1 MRKAF
6 PLLFLLAAAG
16 CNSSSAPQT
25 AATPTGA
32 ANEGTPAD
40 SLQRAVVA
48 FMHTNG
54 TEFPSY
60 EPVSWSKPAVYTRQ
74 SEAAIKGVVAMKA
87 FDDALVPRNQAL
99 ANYKASLARHDPP
112 ARNKAIEALYG
123 KANKHNDSLLVIANS
138 FIGVSDTT
146 RLGTEL
152 VHRFRFKNKS
162 GAVVLDSATFVV
174 YPGGK
179 VEQL

>member
-1 MRKAF
+1 MKKAF
-6 PLLFLLAAAG
+6 PLLILLAAAG
-16 CNSSSAPQT
+16 CTNSSAPQT
-25 AATPTGA
+25 AATPTVA
-32 ANEGTPAD
+32 TKDTTPTD

-48 FMHTNG
+48 FIRTNG
-54 TEFPSY
+54 TEFPGY
-60 EPVSWSKPAVYTRQ
+60 EPVNWGRPTIYTRQ

-99 ANYKASLARHDPP
+99 ADYKASLARHDPP
-112 ARNKAIEALYG
+112 ARNKAIAAVYG

-138 FIGVSDTT
+138 FIGVTDTT

-152 VHRFRFKNKS
+152 VHRYHIKNKT
-162 GAVVLDSATFVV
+162 GAVMLDSATFVV
-174 YPGGK
+174 YPSGK